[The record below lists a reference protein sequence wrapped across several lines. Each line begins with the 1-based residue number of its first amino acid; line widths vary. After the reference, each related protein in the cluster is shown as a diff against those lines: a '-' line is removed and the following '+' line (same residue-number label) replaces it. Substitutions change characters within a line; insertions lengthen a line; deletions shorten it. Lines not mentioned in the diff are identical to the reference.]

1 MEQKSNKTDHVL
13 NLLSGTKKK
22 DKKKVTTEPIQEQ
35 KTAEDVSDVIQKEL
49 EKELEKEL
57 AKELDNM
64 VPVLEETLEK
74 LPAQESLSPEED
86 KSDTEGEQI
95 ENQDKNE
102 GNVEEVQNESKSNNI
117 AKETITEPVQE
128 EIVQH
133 SKTDEY
139 EFINVMEHVVSVHA
153 KEYMDMFD
161 TCSCSR
167 CKADVI
173 AYSLTHLPSKYIVV
187 NVEEK
192 IPLMSFYEKKYASQ
206 MRVELI
212 KACMVVKEN
221 PHHK

>member
-13 NLLSGTKKK
+13 NLLSGVKKK
-22 DKKKVTTEPIQEQ
+22 DKKKVTTEPIQEH
-35 KTAEDVSDVIQKEL
+35 KTVEDVSDVIQKEL
-49 EKELEKEL
+49 EKELT
-57 AKELDNM
+57 KELDNM
-64 VPVLEETLEK
+64 IPILVETLEE
-74 LPAQESLSPEED
+74 L
-86 KSDTEGEQI
+86 
-95 ENQDKNE
+95 
-102 GNVEEVQNESKSNNI
+102 
-117 AKETITEPVQE
+117 PVQE
-128 EIVQH
+128 DLSLQESKPEDVVENRDNIEIKEENDGTQVELKEINIENNEEQAQPDNMENP
-133 SKTDEY
+133 KTDEY

>member
-13 NLLSGTKKK
+13 NLLSGVKKK

-35 KTAEDVSDVIQKEL
+35 KTVEDVSDVIQKEL
-49 EKELEKEL
+49 EKELT
-57 AKELDNM
+57 KELDNM
-64 VPVLEETLEK
+64 IPILAETLEE
-74 LPAQESLSPEED
+74 L
-86 KSDTEGEQI
+86 
-95 ENQDKNE
+95 
-102 GNVEEVQNESKSNNI
+102 
-117 AKETITEPVQE
+117 PVQE
-128 EIVQH
+128 DLSLQESKPEDVVENRDNIEIKEENDGTQVELKEINIENNEEQAQPDNMENP
-133 SKTDEY
+133 KTDEY

>member
-13 NLLSGTKKK
+13 NLLSGVKKK

-35 KTAEDVSDVIQKEL
+35 KTVEDVSDVIQKEL
-49 EKELEKEL
+49 EKELT
-57 AKELDNM
+57 KELDNM
-64 VPVLEETLEK
+64 IPILAETLEE
-74 LPAQESLSPEED
+74 L
-86 KSDTEGEQI
+86 
-95 ENQDKNE
+95 
-102 GNVEEVQNESKSNNI
+102 
-117 AKETITEPVQE
+117 PVQE
-128 EIVQH
+128 DLSLQESKPEDVVENRDNIEITEENDGTQVELKEINIENNEEQAQPDNMENP
-133 SKTDEY
+133 KTDEY

>member
-64 VPVLEETLEK
+64 VPALEETLEN
-74 LPAQESLSPEED
+74 LPVQENLSQEED
-86 KSDTEGEQI
+86 KSDIEGEQI
-95 ENQDKNE
+95 ENQDKNKS
-102 GNVEEVQNESKSNNI
+102 NVEEVQTESTDI
-117 AKETITEPVQE
+117 ARETITEPIQE
-128 EIVQH
+128 EVAQNT
-133 SKTDEY
+133 KTEEY